1 MNETMEKMSSNENEA
16 ITQALLISQKYT
28 EMHTDVEKLENE
40 NKTVKVNLDSEKK
53 QREKREEN
61 CEVFL

>member
-1 MNETMEKMSSNENEA
+1 MEKMSSNENEA

-40 NKTVKVNLDSEKK
+40 NKTLKVNLDSEKK